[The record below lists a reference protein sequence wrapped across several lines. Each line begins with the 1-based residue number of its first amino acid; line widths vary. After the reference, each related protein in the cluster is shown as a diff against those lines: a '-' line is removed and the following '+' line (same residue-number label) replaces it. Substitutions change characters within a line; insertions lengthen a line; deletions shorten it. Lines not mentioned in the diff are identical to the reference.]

1 MNFIIYIVHKEIFIV
16 WKMYICWSVMCRFSR
31 RVQDSYCSVQN
42 VQDKWAL
49 YKGASSLLY
58 LESHRRALYK
68 IEGEKDKDEKQHF

>member
-1 MNFIIYIVHKEIFIV
+1 
-16 WKMYICWSVMCRFSR
+16 MCRLSR
-31 RVQDSYCSVQN
+31 KVQDSYCSVQN